1 MPGEVEAADAVH
13 RAAGLAEQ
21 GDRAGARALLG
32 EALAADPDCE
42 PAWRWLAAVV
52 DDDAERRFC
61 WQKAHG
67 IKPSADTRR
76 ALRGVRGVQAKAPA
90 EVRWAAEPPLPPVP
104 PLPHEGRRRR
114 WRWVAVAAA
123 VVVLGAAVVWL
134 VDRAR
139 EPDPVHVALV
149 AGLTGGEA
157 GSEQG
162 VLDAARMALDEANR
176 AGGVDGRPVELLV
189 HDDHNDPA
197 QARQRAEEVVRDG
210 RALAVVGHTSSD
222 TSLAAA
228 PVYADAGLAA
238 VTPSA
243 TSDQVTDGHPWYFRT
258 VFGNRVQSGFA
269 AVYLGEVLGARR
281 ASVIS
286 EDSEYG
292 RGIRDGFTA
301 AFGTRGTVVR
311 EVTVD
316 FGGDH
321 ADAAVTDAVAALRA
335 EPDPGPVVL
344 ALRADHGARV
354 VTALRDAG
362 ITAPLLGA
370 DAMADDD
377 FHDAVTADGRSPGE
391 LLAIAPMASDA
402 LTGPA
407 LQWATAFRSAHGY
420 RPTWEAAT
428 TYESVTAV
436 VKALRDADLR
446 LTDDSRAEDRRRV
459 RDALAAM
466 DDQEHAAP
474 GLLGP
479 VRFDAEGSAERE
491 ISVVRSD
498 GSRFVSAPVQLVPAT
513 SATSAATGAA
523 TLAGQ
528 ELTVRRI
535 VTAGVNVNEISDLDT
550 RDGTFFADFFLW
562 LRYAGDDTAT
572 DVTFANAVDP
582 GLALGTPVRTST
594 AGGQTYKL
602 YRVADEFKADFD
614 FRRFPFDRQT
624 VALSLQNRA
633 LPETRLV
640 YVTDPAVMAQPQE
653 ERLRG
658 GTNATATIDHVPNWT
673 ADRVEFY
680 RETVGSTAELGDPA
694 LTSPTG
700 TFYSQYVTEIRVHRD
715 LGGFLLKNLL
725 PLALLV
731 ALTYLSLYFPT
742 GAAAGYSIGIT
753 AILTSAV
760 LLAAVTSPLPE
771 VSYTVA
777 IEWAYYAFI
786 LLATGCLLTN
796 LLRQQL
802 AGAGRGD
809 VGDRVVLGARVV
821 YPAAVVAIVLA
832 YVLHF
837 G

>member
-1 MPGEVEAADAVH
+1 MPGEQEAVEAVH
-13 RAAGLAEQ
+13 RAAGLAER
-21 GDRAGARALLG
+21 GDRAGARAVLG
-32 EALAADPDCE
+32 EALAADPGFE

-61 WQKAHG
+61 WQKAQEA
-67 IKPSADTRR
+67 KPSAEVRR
-76 ALRGVRGVQAKAPA
+76 ALRGVRGVPAKPPE
-90 EVRWAAEPPLPPVP
+90 EVRWAAEPPLPPSP
-104 PLPHEGRRRR
+104 RAPRDRRRN
-114 WRWVAVAAA
+114 WRWVAVVAA
-123 VVVLGAAVVWL
+123 VAVVGGAVVWL

-149 AGLTGGEA
+149 AGITGPQSVAEH
-157 GSEQG
+157 G

-176 AGGVDGRPVELLV
+176 GGGVAGRPVDLLV
-189 HDDHNDPA
+189 HDDQNDSA

-210 RALAVVGHTSSD
+210 RALAVVGHTLSG

-228 PVYADAGLAA
+228 PVYAEAGLAA

-243 TSDQVTDGHPWYFRT
+243 TSDQVTEGHPWYFRT
-258 VFGNRVQSGFA
+258 VFGNRVQSEFA
-269 AVYLGEVLGARR
+269 AVYLTEVLGARR
-281 ASVIS
+281 ASVLS
-286 EDSEYG
+286 ENSEYG
-292 RGIRDGFTA
+292 NGIRDGFTK
-301 AFGTRGTVVR
+301 AFGARGTVVR
-311 EVTVD
+311 DVTVEV
-316 FGGDH
+316 GGDR
-321 ADAAVTDAVAALRA
+321 ADASLAAAVAALRA

-344 ALRADHGARV
+344 ALRSDHGARV
-354 VTALRDAG
+354 VAALRDAG
-362 ITAPLLGA
+362 VSAPLLGT
-370 DAMADDD
+370 DAMSDDA
-377 FHDAVTADGRSPGE
+377 FHDAVTGDGRSPGE
-391 LLAIAPMASDA
+391 LMAISPMATDA

-407 LQWATAFRSAHGY
+407 LQWATTFRAAHGY
-420 RPTWEAAT
+420 RPTWQAAT

-446 LTDDSRAEDRRRV
+446 LTDEDRAEDRRRV

-466 DDQEHAAP
+466 NDDEHAAA

-513 SATSAATGAA
+513 PRAGGATGPAS
-523 TLAGQ
+523 LDGQ
-528 ELTVRRI
+528 ALTTRRI
-535 VTAGVNVNEISDLDT
+535 VTAGINVNEISDLDT
-550 RDGTFFADFFLW
+550 RGGTFFADFFLW
-562 LRYAGDDTAT
+562 LRYTGDDTAT
-572 DVTFANAVDP
+572 DVTFANAADP
-582 GLALGTPVRTST
+582 DLTLGEPVRTT
-594 AGGQTYKL
+594 TGGGQTYKL
-602 YRVADEFKADFD
+602 YRVAEEFKADFD
-614 FRRFPFDRQT
+614 FHRFPFDRQT
-624 VALSLQNRA
+624 VALALQNRA
-633 LPETRLV
+633 LPETELV
-640 YVTDPAVMAQPQE
+640 YVTDPAVLTQPQE
-653 ERLRG
+653 QRLRG
-658 GTNATATIDHVPNWT
+658 GTNTTATIDHIPNWT

-680 RETVGSTAELGDPA
+680 RETVGSTAELGDPTLDA
-694 LTSPTG
+694 PTG
-700 TFYSQYVTEIRVHRD
+700 TFYSQYVTEIRIHRD

-742 GAAAGYSIGIT
+742 GSPAGYSIGIT

-786 LLATGCLLTN
+786 LLATGCLLAN

-802 AGAGRGD
+802 ADMDRAD
-809 VGDRVVLGARVV
+809 VGERVVLGARVV
-821 YPAAVVAIVLA
+821 YPAAVVATVLT
-832 YVLHF
+832 YSMLF